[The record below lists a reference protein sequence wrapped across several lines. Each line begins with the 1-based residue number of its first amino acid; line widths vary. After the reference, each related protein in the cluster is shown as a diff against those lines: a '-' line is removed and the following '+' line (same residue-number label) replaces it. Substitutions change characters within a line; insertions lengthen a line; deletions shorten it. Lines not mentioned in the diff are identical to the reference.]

1 MQNVRYFT
9 NSETDRE
16 ANRKKM
22 NLDMLNVMETK
33 IEEVKNDIKKDMD
46 KQRRMSDKVSK
57 IIADQ

>member
-1 MQNVRYFT
+1 
-9 NSETDRE
+9 
-16 ANRKKM
+16 
-22 NLDMLNVMETK
+22 MLNVMETK